1 MFDEPFSDSSQIPI
15 LVSSMTK
22 KYVDVALSGDGG
34 DELFAGYNRYLQS
47 IKIGNDDWPDADVYA
62 QGWGRIDKMF
72 SSEFGIAYL
81 ILKQSQNVQNKRAT
95 KFIS

>member
-1 MFDEPFSDSSQIPI
+1 
-15 LVSSMTK
+15 MTK

-47 IKIGNDDWPDADVYA
+47 IKIGNTI
-62 QGWGRIDKMF
+62 GRMPMFMRKKGGIDKMF
-72 SSEFGIAYL
+72 SSEFWDSIFNL
-81 ILKQSQNVQNKRAT
+81 CQSQNVQNKRAT